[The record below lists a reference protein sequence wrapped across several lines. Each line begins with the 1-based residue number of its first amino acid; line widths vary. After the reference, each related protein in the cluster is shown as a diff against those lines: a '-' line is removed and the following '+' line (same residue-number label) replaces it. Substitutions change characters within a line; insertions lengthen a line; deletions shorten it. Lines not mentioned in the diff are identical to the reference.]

1 MNKPNP
7 NFLFNILGG
16 FMVGYLVCTWG
27 DAKRITDH
35 YKLHHPE
42 IPDKRRIPHF
52 YGKQAPPA
60 TPTLGQS
67 YGPHPGYTEPALHP
81 DMPAH
86 QIPRHRPQGRGAPPG
101 QIARVQH
108 HYFGGYETD

>member
-1 MNKPNP
+1 MARQNTPEQQAAFERSLIFIPIGLGFIALAWCLDSKKKQQSPKPQ
-7 NFLFNILGG
+7 LG
-16 FMVGYLVCTWG
+16 
-27 DAKRITDH
+27 
-35 YKLHHPE
+35 
-42 IPDKRRIPHF
+42 
-52 YGKQAPPA
+52 Q
-60 TPTLGQS
+60 QS
-67 YGPHPGYTEPALHP
+67 YGPHPGYTEPAMHP